1 MDFLDKQSSKW
12 IPSGIV
18 NLIIDISC
26 QTFNSYH
33 KNSKAV
39 NKMPSLLKDQDKSAC
54 FGYLTLSELLY
65 FYALLPSNT

>member
-1 MDFLDKQSSKW
+1 MDFLEKQSSKW

-18 NLIIDISC
+18 NLIFDISC

-39 NKMPSLLKDQDKSAC
+39 NKMPSLLKDQDKSAW
-54 FGYLTLSELLY
+54 TLSELLLFLY
-65 FYALLPSNT
+65 PTPK